1 MSLGKSNSI
10 SAIYMQLQRWNNFY
24 NNKVVFGRLNSNE
37 KKLITDNAKYKN
49 KYKGKKKKTKPT
61 QEIGERAFTL

>member
-49 KYKGKKKKTKPT
+49 KYKGKNVLLLVMVHP
-61 QEIGERAFTL
+61 

>member
-37 KKLITDNAKYKN
+37 KKLITDN
-49 KYKGKKKKTKPT
+49 KKADVPS
-61 QEIGERAFTL
+61 AFVFLSTLISA